1 MRFLF
6 LLTTLVLMA
15 FSTGCVRDNAISDA
29 FGPGQDKVAQAPTA
43 TVADFV
49 ESYGENSVKANKE
62 YKNKWVKVRGRVV
75 AINKREW
82 FDGRTFYQVE
92 LVDENGKYS
101 KVLNCRFNFNR
112 ESEVMTLKT
121 GQVAVLYGLIDEAI
135 EFGAMPTVSDCK
147 LVSAATAAK

>member
-1 MRFLF
+1 MRSLILF
-6 LLTTLVLMA
+6 VTVLFMA
-15 FSTGCVRDNAISDA
+15 CSTGCVRDNAISDV
-29 FGPGQDKVAQAPTA
+29 FSPGQDKVAQAPTA
-43 TVADFV
+43 TVANFV

-62 YKNKWVKVRGRVV
+62 YKGKWVKVRGRVV

-82 FDGRTFYQVE
+82 YDGRTFYQVE

-121 GQVAVLYGLIDEAI
+121 GQVAVLYGLIDEVI

-147 LVSAATAAK
+147 LVQGAAPAK